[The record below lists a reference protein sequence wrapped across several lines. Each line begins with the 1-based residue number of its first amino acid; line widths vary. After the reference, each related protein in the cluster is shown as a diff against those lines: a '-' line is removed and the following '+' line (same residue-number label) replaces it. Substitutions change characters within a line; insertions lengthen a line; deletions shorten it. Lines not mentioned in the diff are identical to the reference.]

1 MVRGKELG
9 RDEVERRPVIDEA
22 APDDPEEREQGEEVL
37 SSLIE
42 IDLPEEL
49 FSWWEVERWDEIFDE
64 RLLRDDLSHE
74 GKRTLRKL
82 LS

>member
-1 MVRGKELG
+1 MVGQLDLG
-9 RDEVERRPVIDEA
+9 GDEVERRPDIPEA
-22 APDDPEEREQGEEVL
+22 VPVDPEEQTEGFEASG
-37 SSLIE
+37 SSIE

-49 FSWWEVERWDEIFDE
+49 ISWWEVERWDEIFDE
-64 RLLRDDLSHE
+64 RLLCDDLSHE